1 MASAWYAQLR
11 ISATRPPNVL
21 SLRQAFFSN
30 VAKGMSCL
38 VFFPGTGVE
47 GWPDVTHGGI
57 ICTLLQEAMVQ
68 TANLYHSPAFGLQKA
83 ELETLEVNFRV
94 PVQPGNVYAVFAFV
108 DFADLNAPL
117 GSSQRKTRGV
127 HALLVETG
135 SLDWQENK
143 DSAIIHAT
151 AVGKLKDAVFISRED
166 YALEELDS
174 NPA

>member
-1 MASAWYAQLR
+1 
-11 ISATRPPNVL
+11 
-21 SLRQAFFSN
+21 
-30 VAKGMSCL
+30 MSCL

-57 ICTLLQEAMVQ
+57 ICTLLQEAMEQ

-83 ELETLEVNFRV
+83 ELEALEVNFRV

-108 DFADLNAPL
+108 DFAELNAPGGTGAPL
-117 GSSQRKTRGV
+117 GSSQRRTRGV
-127 HALLVETG
+127 HALLMETG

-151 AVGKLKDAVFISRED
+151 AVGKLKDAVFIARED
-166 YALEELDS
+166 YAPEELDS
-174 NPA
+174 KPA